1 MKTIHGIENF
11 PADEASIVTIGTFD
25 GVHLGHQ
32 QILKQLIDTSRK
44 SKLKSV
50 LLTFFPHPRMVLQP
64 DISMR
69 LIQTIQER
77 EKALQKT
84 GLDYL
89 VIHPFSTEFS
99 RLSAD
104 DYVKQIL
111 VEQLNVRKV
120 VVGYDHRFGRN
131 RTASLEDMYH
141 YADIHEFEVIEIN
154 AEKIESTAV
163 SSTKIRKAIDEGNIE
178 LANTYLGHSFTIEG
192 MVIDGDK
199 RGRELSY
206 PTANI
211 DLQNPHKIVPKQG
224 VYLVKSNLEDRIIY
238 GMMNIGT
245 KPTFNAAIPSIEVHF
260 FDWNDNLYGQ
270 AVQLELL
277 KWVRE
282 ERKFNTVEE
291 LQTQIQADEQYCRSS
306 IPTSHV
312 SYK

>member
-64 DISMR
+64 DVPMH
-69 LIQTIQER
+69 LIQTIEER
-77 EKALQKT
+77 ERALAKT

-89 VIHPFSTEFS
+89 VIHPFSAEFS

-104 DYVKQIL
+104 DYVKRVL
-111 VEQLNVRKV
+111 VQQLNVQKV

-141 YADIHEFEVIEIN
+141 YADIYDFELIEID
-154 AEKIESTAV
+154 AKKIDSTAV

-178 LANTYLGHSFTIEG
+178 LANTYLGQPFTLEG
-192 MVIDGDK
+192 MIVHGDK

-206 PTANI
+206 PTANM
-211 DLQNPHKIVPKQG
+211 DLKNPHKIVPKQG
-224 VYLVKSNLEDRIIY
+224 VYLVKSNLSNRVVY

-245 KPTFNAAIPSIEVHF
+245 KPTFDASMPSIEVHF
-260 FDWNDNLYGQ
+260 FDWNGDLYGQ
-270 AVQLELL
+270 AVQVELL

-282 ERKFNTVEE
+282 ERKFSSVEE

-306 IPTSHV
+306 IPT
-312 SYK
+312 

>member
-64 DISMR
+64 DVPMH
-69 LIQTIQER
+69 LIQTIEER
-77 EKALQKT
+77 ERALAKT

-89 VIHPFSTEFS
+89 VIHPFSAEFS

-104 DYVKQIL
+104 DYVKRVL
-111 VEQLNVRKV
+111 VQQLNVQKV

-141 YADIHEFEVIEIN
+141 YADIYDFEVIEID
-154 AEKIESTAV
+154 AKKIDSTAV

-178 LANTYLGHSFTIEG
+178 LANTYLGQPFTLEG
-192 MVIDGDK
+192 MIVHGDK

-206 PTANI
+206 PTANM

-224 VYLVKSNLEDRIIY
+224 VYLVKSNLSNRVVY

-245 KPTFNAAIPSIEVHF
+245 KPTFDASMPSIEVHF
-260 FDWNDNLYGQ
+260 FDWNGDLYGQ
-270 AVQLELL
+270 AVQVELL

-282 ERKFNTVEE
+282 ERKFSSVEE

-306 IPTSHV
+306 IPT
-312 SYK
+312 

>member
-11 PADEASIVTIGTFD
+11 PASEGSIVTIGTFD

-32 QILKQLIDTSRK
+32 QILKQLIDTSQQ

-69 LIQTIQER
+69 LIQTIEER
-77 EKALQKT
+77 EKALRKT

-89 VIHPFSTEFS
+89 VIHPFSEKFS

-111 VEQLNVRKV
+111 VEKLNVRKV

-131 RTASLEDMYH
+131 RTASLEDMYN
-141 YADIHEFEVIEIN
+141 YADIYDFEVIEID
-154 AEKIESTAV
+154 AKKIKSTAV
-163 SSTKIRKAIDEGNIE
+163 SSTKIRKAIDQGDIA
-178 LANTYLGHSFTIEG
+178 LANSYLGDPFTLEG
-192 MVIDGDK
+192 VVVHGDK

-211 DLQNPHKIVPKQG
+211 ELQNKHKIIPKQG
-224 VYLVKSNLEDRIIY
+224 VYLIQSDIDNQVVY

-245 KPTFNAAIPSIEVHF
+245 KPTFDTTNPSIEVHF
-260 FDWNDNLYGQ
+260 FDWNGDLYDQ
-270 AVQLELL
+270 TLQVKLL
-277 KWVRE
+277 KWIRE
-282 ERKFNTVEE
+282 EQKFGSVEE
-291 LQTQIQADEQYCRSS
+291 LQAQIHADERYCRSY
-306 IPTSHV
+306 IPN
-312 SYK
+312 

>member
-211 DLQNPHKIVPKQG
+211 DLQNQHKIVPKQG
-224 VYLVKSNLEDRIIY
+224 VYLVKSKLKGRVVY

-245 KPTFNAAIPSIEVHF
+245 KPTFDTTMPSIEVHF
-260 FDWNDNLYGQ
+260 LDWNGDLYGQ
-270 AVQLELL
+270 AVQVELL

-282 ERKFNTVEE
+282 EQKFSSVEE

-306 IPTSHV
+306 IPT
-312 SYK
+312 

>member
-1 MKTIHGIENF
+1 MITIHGIENF

-211 DLQNPHKIVPKQG
+211 DLQNQHKIVPKQG
-224 VYLVKSNLEDRIIY
+224 VYLVKSKLKGRVVY

-245 KPTFNAAIPSIEVHF
+245 KPTFDTTMPSIEVHF
-260 FDWNDNLYGQ
+260 LDWNGDLYGQ
-270 AVQLELL
+270 AVQVELL

-282 ERKFNTVEE
+282 ERKFSSVEE

-306 IPTSHV
+306 IPT
-312 SYK
+312 

>member
-32 QILKQLIDTSRK
+32 QILKQLINTSRK

-211 DLQNPHKIVPKQG
+211 DLQNQHKIVPKQG
-224 VYLVKSNLEDRIIY
+224 VYLVKSKLKGRVVY

-245 KPTFNAAIPSIEVHF
+245 KPTFDTTMPSIEVHF
-260 FDWNDNLYGQ
+260 LDWNGDLYGQ
-270 AVQLELL
+270 AVQVELL

-282 ERKFNTVEE
+282 ERKFKTVKD
-291 LQTQIQADEQYCRSS
+291 LQAQIQTDEQNCRSS

>member
-32 QILKQLIDTSRK
+32 QILKQLIDTSWK

-50 LLTFFPHPRMVLQP
+50 LLTFFPHPRVVLQP

-178 LANTYLGHSFTIEG
+178 LANTYRGHSFTIEG

-211 DLQNPHKIVPKQG
+211 DLQNQHKIVPKQG
-224 VYLVKSNLEDRIIY
+224 VYLVKSKLKGRVVY

-245 KPTFNAAIPSIEVHF
+245 KPTFDTTMPSIEIHF
-260 FDWNDNLYGQ
+260 LDWNGDLYGQ
-270 AVQLELL
+270 AVQVELL

-282 ERKFNTVEE
+282 ERKFKTVKE
-291 LQTQIQADEQYCRSS
+291 LQTQIQTDEQNCRSS

>member
-211 DLQNPHKIVPKQG
+211 DLQNQHKIVPKQG
-224 VYLVKSNLEDRIIY
+224 VYLVKSKLKGRVVY

-245 KPTFNAAIPSIEVHF
+245 KPTFDTTMPSIEVHF
-260 FDWNDNLYGQ
+260 LDWNGDLYGQ
-270 AVQLELL
+270 AVQVELL

-282 ERKFNTVEE
+282 ERKFKTIKE
-291 LQTQIQADEQYCRSS
+291 LQTQIRTDEQNCRSS

>member
-64 DISMR
+64 DVPMH
-69 LIQTIQER
+69 LIQTIEER
-77 EKALQKT
+77 ERALAKT

-89 VIHPFSTEFS
+89 VIHPFSAEFS

-104 DYVKQIL
+104 DYVKRVL
-111 VEQLNVRKV
+111 VQQLNVQKV

-141 YADIHEFEVIEIN
+141 YADIYDFELIEID
-154 AEKIESTAV
+154 AKKIDSTAV

-178 LANTYLGHSFTIEG
+178 LANTYLGQPFTLEG
-192 MVIDGDK
+192 MIVHGDK

-206 PTANI
+206 PTANM

-224 VYLVKSNLEDRIIY
+224 VYLVKSNLSNRVVY

-245 KPTFNAAIPSIEVHF
+245 KPTFDASMPSIEVHF
-260 FDWNDNLYGQ
+260 FDWNGDLYGQ
-270 AVQLELL
+270 AVQVELI

-282 ERKFNTVEE
+282 ERKFSSVEE

-306 IPTSHV
+306 TPS
-312 SYK
+312 

>member
-11 PADEASIVTIGTFD
+11 PASEGSIVTIGTFD

-32 QILKQLIDTSRK
+32 QILKQLIDTSQQ

-69 LIQTIQER
+69 LIQTIEER
-77 EKALQKT
+77 EKALRKT

-89 VIHPFSTEFS
+89 VIHPFSEKFS

-111 VEQLNVRKV
+111 VDKLNVRKV

-131 RTASLEDMYH
+131 RTASLEDMYN
-141 YADIHEFEVIEIN
+141 YADIYDFEVIEID
-154 AEKIESTAV
+154 AKKIKSTAV
-163 SSTKIRKAIDEGNIE
+163 SSTKIRKAIDEGDIA
-178 LANTYLGHSFTIEG
+178 LANSYLGDPFTLEG
-192 MVIDGDK
+192 VVVHGDK

-211 DLQNPHKIVPKQG
+211 ELQNKHKIIPKQG
-224 VYLVKSNLEDRIIY
+224 VYLIQSDIDNQVVY

-245 KPTFNAAIPSIEVHF
+245 KPTFDTTNPSIEVHF
-260 FDWNDNLYGQ
+260 FDWNGDLYDQ
-270 AVQLELL
+270 TLQVKLL
-277 KWVRE
+277 KWIRE
-282 ERKFNTVEE
+282 EQKFGSVEE
-291 LQTQIQADEQYCRSS
+291 LQAQIHADERYCRSY
-306 IPTSHV
+306 IPN
-312 SYK
+312 

>member
-11 PADEASIVTIGTFD
+11 PASEGSIVTIGTFD

-32 QILKQLIDTSRK
+32 QILKQLIDTSQQ

-64 DISMR
+64 DIPMR
-69 LIQTIQER
+69 LIQTIEER
-77 EKALQKT
+77 EKALRKT

-89 VIHPFSTEFS
+89 VIHPFSEKFS

-111 VEQLNVRKV
+111 VEKLNVRKV

-131 RTASLEDMYH
+131 RTASLEDMYN
-141 YADIHEFEVIEIN
+141 YADIYDFEVIEID
-154 AEKIESTAV
+154 AKKIKSTAV
-163 SSTKIRKAIDEGNIE
+163 SSTKIRKAIDEGDIA
-178 LANTYLGHSFTIEG
+178 LANSYLGDPFTIEG
-192 MVIDGDK
+192 IVVHGDK

-211 DLQNPHKIVPKQG
+211 ELQNKHKIIPKQG
-224 VYLVKSNLEDRIIY
+224 VYLIQSDFDNRVVY

-245 KPTFNAAIPSIEVHF
+245 KPTFDTTNPSIEVHF
-260 FDWNDNLYGQ
+260 FDWNGDLYDQ
-270 AVQLELL
+270 TLRVKLL

-282 ERKFNTVEE
+282 EQKFDSVAE
-291 LQTQIQADEQYCRSS
+291 LQAQIHADERYCRSY
-306 IPTSHV
+306 IPN
-312 SYK
+312 

>member
-1 MKTIHGIENF
+1 MIM
-11 PADEASIVTIGTFD
+11 
-25 GVHLGHQ
+25 
-32 QILKQLIDTSRK
+32 SR
-44 SKLKSV
+44 
-50 LLTFFPHPRMVLQP
+50 
-64 DISMR
+64 
-69 LIQTIQER
+69 
-77 EKALQKT
+77 
-84 GLDYL
+84 
-89 VIHPFSTEFS
+89 
-99 RLSAD
+99 
-104 DYVKQIL
+104 QIL

-211 DLQNPHKIVPKQG
+211 DLQNQHKIVLARRLSSQIEIERPCG
-224 VYLVKSNLEDRIIY
+224 LWHDEYRN
-238 GMMNIGT
+238 
-245 KPTFNAAIPSIEVHF
+245 KPTFDTTMPSIEVHF
-260 FDWNDNLYGQ
+260 LDWNGNLYGQ
-270 AVQLELL
+270 AVQVELL

-282 ERKFNTVEE
+282 EK
-291 LQTQIQADEQYCRSS
+291 I
-306 IPTSHV
+306 
-312 SYK
+312 

>member
-141 YADIHEFEVIEIN
+141 YAEIHEFEVIEIN

-245 KPTFNAAIPSIEVHF
+245 KPTFNAAMPSIEVHF
-260 FDWNDNLYGQ
+260 FDWNGNLYGQ
-270 AVQLELL
+270 AVQVELL

>member
-11 PADEASIVTIGTFD
+11 PASEGSVVTIGTFD

-32 QILKQLIDTSRK
+32 QILKQLIDTSQQ

-69 LIQTIQER
+69 LIQTIEER
-77 EKALQKT
+77 EKALRKT

-89 VIHPFSTEFS
+89 VIHPFSEKFS

-111 VEQLNVRKV
+111 VEKLNVRKV

-131 RTASLEDMYH
+131 RTASLEDMYN
-141 YADIHEFEVIEIN
+141 YADIHDFEVIEID
-154 AEKIESTAV
+154 AKKIKSTAV
-163 SSTKIRKAIDEGNIE
+163 SSTKIRKAIDEGDIA
-178 LANTYLGHSFTIEG
+178 LANSYLGDPFTLEG
-192 MVIDGDK
+192 VVVHGDK

-211 DLQNPHKIVPKQG
+211 ELQNKHKIIPKQG
-224 VYLVKSNLEDRIIY
+224 VYLIQSDIDNQVVY

-245 KPTFNAAIPSIEVHF
+245 KPTFDTTNPSIEVHF
-260 FDWNDNLYGQ
+260 FDWNGDLYDQ
-270 AVQLELL
+270 TLQVKLL

-282 ERKFNTVEE
+282 EQKFGSVEE
-291 LQTQIQADEQYCRSS
+291 LQAQIHADERYCRSY
-306 IPTSHV
+306 IPN
-312 SYK
+312 

>member
-163 SSTKIRKAIDEGNIE
+163 SSTKIRKAINEGNIE

-211 DLQNPHKIVPKQG
+211 DLQNQHKIVPKQG
-224 VYLVKSNLEDRIIY
+224 VYLVKSKLKGHVVY

-245 KPTFNAAIPSIEVHF
+245 KPTFDTTMPSIEVHF
-260 FDWNDNLYGQ
+260 LDWNGDLYGQ
-270 AVQLELL
+270 AVQVELL

-282 ERKFNTVEE
+282 ERKFSSVEE

-306 IPTSHV
+306 IPT
-312 SYK
+312 

>member
-11 PADEASIVTIGTFD
+11 PASEGSIVTIGTFD

-32 QILKQLIDTSRK
+32 QILKQLIDTSQQ

-64 DISMR
+64 DIPMR
-69 LIQTIQER
+69 LIQTIEER
-77 EKALQKT
+77 EKALRKT

-89 VIHPFSTEFS
+89 VIHPFSEKFS

-111 VEQLNVRKV
+111 VEKLNVRKV

-131 RTASLEDMYH
+131 RTASLEDMYN
-141 YADIHEFEVIEIN
+141 YADIYDFEVIEID
-154 AEKIESTAV
+154 AKKIKSTAV
-163 SSTKIRKAIDEGNIE
+163 SSTKIRKAIDEGDIA
-178 LANTYLGHSFTIEG
+178 LANSYLGDPFTLEG
-192 MVIDGDK
+192 IVVHGDK

-211 DLQNPHKIVPKQG
+211 ELQNKHKIIPKQG
-224 VYLVKSNLEDRIIY
+224 VYLIQSDLDNRVVY

-245 KPTFNAAIPSIEVHF
+245 KPTFDTTNPSVEVHF
-260 FDWNDNLYGQ
+260 FDWNGDLYGQ
-270 AVQLELL
+270 TLQVKLL

-282 ERKFNTVEE
+282 EQKFDSVEE
-291 LQTQIQADEQYCRSS
+291 LQAQIHADERYCRSY
-306 IPTSHV
+306 IPN
-312 SYK
+312 

>member
-64 DISMR
+64 DVPMH
-69 LIQTIQER
+69 LIQTIEER
-77 EKALQKT
+77 ERALAKT

-89 VIHPFSTEFS
+89 VIHPFSAEFS

-104 DYVKQIL
+104 DYVKRVL
-111 VEQLNVRKV
+111 VQQLNVQKV

-131 RTASLEDMYH
+131 RTASLEDMCH
-141 YADIHEFEVIEIN
+141 YADIYDFELIEID
-154 AEKIESTAV
+154 AKKIDSTAV
-163 SSTKIRKAIDEGNIE
+163 SSTKIRKSIDEGNIE
-178 LANTYLGHSFTIEG
+178 LANTYLGQPFTLEG
-192 MVIDGDK
+192 MIVHGDK

-206 PTANI
+206 PTANM
-211 DLQNPHKIVPKQG
+211 DLKNPHKIVPKQG
-224 VYLVKSNLEDRIIY
+224 VYLVKSNLSNRVVY

-245 KPTFNAAIPSIEVHF
+245 KPTFDASMPSIEVHF
-260 FDWNDNLYGQ
+260 FDWNGDLYGQ
-270 AVQLELL
+270 AVQVELL

-282 ERKFNTVEE
+282 ERKFSSVEE

-306 IPTSHV
+306 IPT
-312 SYK
+312 

>member
-11 PADEASIVTIGTFD
+11 PASEGSIVTIGTFD

-32 QILKQLIDTSRK
+32 QILKQLIDTSQQ

-64 DISMR
+64 DISMH
-69 LIQTIQER
+69 LIQTIEER
-77 EKALQKT
+77 EKALRKT

-89 VIHPFSTEFS
+89 VIHPFSEKFS

-111 VEQLNVRKV
+111 VDKLNVRKV

-131 RTASLEDMYH
+131 RTASLEDMYN
-141 YADIHEFEVIEIN
+141 YADIYDFEVIEID
-154 AEKIESTAV
+154 AKKIKSTAV
-163 SSTKIRKAIDEGNIE
+163 SSTKIRKAIDQGDIA
-178 LANTYLGHSFTIEG
+178 LANSYLGDPFKLEG
-192 MVIDGDK
+192 VVVHGDK

-211 DLQNPHKIVPKQG
+211 ELQNKHKIIPKQG
-224 VYLVKSNLEDRIIY
+224 VYLIQSDIDNQVVY

-245 KPTFNAAIPSIEVHF
+245 KPTFDTTNPSIEVHF
-260 FDWNDNLYGQ
+260 FDWNGDLYDQ
-270 AVQLELL
+270 TLQVKLL
-277 KWVRE
+277 KWIRE
-282 ERKFNTVEE
+282 EQKFDSVEE
-291 LQTQIQADEQYCRSS
+291 LQAQIHADERYCRSY
-306 IPTSHV
+306 IPN
-312 SYK
+312 

>member
-211 DLQNPHKIVPKQG
+211 YLQNQHKIVPKQG
-224 VYLVKSNLEDRIIY
+224 VYLVKSKLKGRVVY

-245 KPTFNAAIPSIEVHF
+245 KPTFDSTMPSIEVHF
-260 FDWNDNLYGQ
+260 LDWNGDLYGQ
-270 AVQLELL
+270 AVQVELL

-282 ERKFNTVEE
+282 ERKFSSVEE

-306 IPTSHV
+306 IPT
-312 SYK
+312 

>member
-245 KPTFNAAIPSIEVHF
+245 KPTFNAAMPSIEVHF
-260 FDWNDNLYGQ
+260 FDWNGNLYGQ
-270 AVQLELL
+270 AVQVELL

-312 SYK
+312 RYK

>member
-11 PADEASIVTIGTFD
+11 PAIEGSIVTIGTFD

-32 QILKQLIDTSRK
+32 QILEQLINTSQQ

-69 LIQTIQER
+69 LIQTIEER
-77 EKALQKT
+77 EKALRKT

-89 VIHPFSTEFS
+89 LIHPFSEKFS

-111 VEQLNVRKV
+111 VKKLNVRKV

-131 RTASLEDMYH
+131 RTASLEDMYN
-141 YADIHEFEVIEIN
+141 YGDIYDFEVIEID
-154 AEKIESTAV
+154 AKKIKSTAV
-163 SSTKIRKAIDEGNIE
+163 SSTKIRKAIDQGDIE
-178 LANTYLGHSFTIEG
+178 LANSYLGDPFTLEG
-192 MVIDGDK
+192 VVVHGDK
-199 RGRELSY
+199 RGRQLSY

-211 DLQNPHKIVPKQG
+211 ELQSKHKIIPKQG
-224 VYLVKSNLEDRIIY
+224 VYLIQSDIDNQVVY
-238 GMMNIGT
+238 GMMNIDT
-245 KPTFNAAIPSIEVHF
+245 KPTFDTTNPSIEVHF
-260 FDWNDNLYGQ
+260 FDWYDDLYDQ
-270 AVQLELL
+270 TLQVKLL

-282 ERKFNTVEE
+282 EQKFDSVEE
-291 LQTQIQADEQYCRSS
+291 LQAQIHVDERYCRSY
-306 IPTSHV
+306 IPN
-312 SYK
+312 

>member
-11 PADEASIVTIGTFD
+11 PASEGSIVTIGTFD

-32 QILKQLIDTSRK
+32 QILKQLIDTSQQ

-69 LIQTIQER
+69 LIQTIEER
-77 EKALQKT
+77 ERALRKT

-89 VIHPFSTEFS
+89 VIHPFSEKFS

-111 VEQLNVRKV
+111 VEKLNVRKV

-131 RTASLEDMYH
+131 RTASLEDMYN
-141 YADIHEFEVIEIN
+141 YADIYDFEVIEID
-154 AEKIESTAV
+154 AKKIKSTAV
-163 SSTKIRKAIDEGNIE
+163 SSTKIRKAIDEGDIA
-178 LANTYLGHSFTIEG
+178 LANSYLGDPFSLEG
-192 MVIDGDK
+192 VVVHGDK

-211 DLQNPHKIVPKQG
+211 ELQNKHKIIPKQG
-224 VYLVKSNLEDRIIY
+224 VYLIQSDLDNEVVY

-245 KPTFNAAIPSIEVHF
+245 KPTFDTTNPSIEVHF
-260 FDWNDNLYGQ
+260 FDWNGDLYDQ
-270 AVQLELL
+270 TLQVKLL

-282 ERKFNTVEE
+282 EQKFDSVEE
-291 LQTQIQADEQYCRSS
+291 LQAQIHADERYCRSY
-306 IPTSHV
+306 IPN
-312 SYK
+312 

>member
-131 RTASLEDMYH
+131 RTASLDDMYH

-211 DLQNPHKIVPKQG
+211 DLKNPHKIVPKQG

-245 KPTFNAAIPSIEVHF
+245 KPTFNAAMPSIEVHF
-260 FDWNDNLYGQ
+260 FDWNGNLYGQ
-270 AVQLELL
+270 AVQVELL

-306 IPTSHV
+306 IPT
-312 SYK
+312 

>member
-245 KPTFNAAIPSIEVHF
+245 KPTFNAAMPSIEVHF
-260 FDWNDNLYGQ
+260 FDWNGNLYGQ
-270 AVQLELL
+270 AVQVELL

-306 IPTSHV
+306 IPTSHL

>member
-245 KPTFNAAIPSIEVHF
+245 KPTFNAAMPSIEVHF
-260 FDWNDNLYGQ
+260 FDWNGNLYGQ
-270 AVQLELL
+270 AVQVELL

-282 ERKFNTVEE
+282 ERKFNNVEE

>member
-11 PADEASIVTIGTFD
+11 PASEGSIVTIGTFD

-32 QILKQLIDTSRK
+32 QILKKLIDTSQQ

-64 DISMR
+64 DISMH
-69 LIQTIQER
+69 LIQTIEER
-77 EKALQKT
+77 EKALRKT

-89 VIHPFSTEFS
+89 VIHPFSEKFS

-111 VEQLNVRKV
+111 VDKLNVRKV

-131 RTASLEDMYH
+131 RTASLEDMYN
-141 YADIHEFEVIEIN
+141 YADIYDFEVIEID
-154 AEKIESTAV
+154 AKKIKSTAV
-163 SSTKIRKAIDEGNIE
+163 SSTKIRKAIGQGDIA
-178 LANTYLGHSFTIEG
+178 LANSYLGDPFTLEG
-192 MVIDGDK
+192 VVVHGDK

-211 DLQNPHKIVPKQG
+211 ELQNKHKIIPKQG
-224 VYLVKSNLEDRIIY
+224 VYLIQSDIDNQVVY

-245 KPTFNAAIPSIEVHF
+245 KPTFDTTNPSIEVHF
-260 FDWNDNLYGQ
+260 FDWNGDLYDQ
-270 AVQLELL
+270 TLQVKLL
-277 KWVRE
+277 KWIRDE
-282 ERKFNTVEE
+282 QKFDSVEE
-291 LQTQIQADEQYCRSS
+291 LQAQIHADERYCRSY
-306 IPTSHV
+306 IPN
-312 SYK
+312 

>member
-11 PADEASIVTIGTFD
+11 PASEGSIVTIGTFD

-32 QILKQLIDTSRK
+32 QILKQLIDTSQQ

-64 DISMR
+64 DIPMR
-69 LIQTIQER
+69 LIQTIEER
-77 EKALQKT
+77 EKALRKT

-89 VIHPFSTEFS
+89 VIHPFSEKFS

-111 VEQLNVRKV
+111 VEKLNVRKV

-131 RTASLEDMYH
+131 RTASLEDMYN
-141 YADIHEFEVIEIN
+141 YADIYDFEVIEID
-154 AEKIESTAV
+154 AKKIKSTAV
-163 SSTKIRKAIDEGNIE
+163 SSTKIRKAIDEGDIA
-178 LANTYLGHSFTIEG
+178 LANSYLGDPFTLEG
-192 MVIDGDK
+192 IVVHGDK

-211 DLQNPHKIVPKQG
+211 ELQNKHKIIPKQG
-224 VYLVKSNLEDRIIY
+224 VYLIQSDFDNRVVY

-245 KPTFNAAIPSIEVHF
+245 KPTFDTTNPSIEVHF
-260 FDWNDNLYGQ
+260 FDWNGDLYDQ
-270 AVQLELL
+270 TLRVKLL

-282 ERKFNTVEE
+282 EQKFDSVAE
-291 LQTQIQADEQYCRSS
+291 LQAQIHADERYCRSY
-306 IPTSHV
+306 IPN
-312 SYK
+312 

>member
-224 VYLVKSNLEDRIIY
+224 VYLVKSKLKGRVVY

-245 KPTFNAAIPSIEVHF
+245 KPTFDTTMPSIEVHF
-260 FDWNDNLYGQ
+260 LDWNGDLYGQ
-270 AVQLELL
+270 AVQVELL

-282 ERKFNTVEE
+282 ERKFSSVEE

-306 IPTSHV
+306 IPT
-312 SYK
+312 

>member
-211 DLQNPHKIVPKQG
+211 DLQNQHKIVPKQG
-224 VYLVKSNLEDRIIY
+224 VYLVKSKLKDRVVY

-245 KPTFNAAIPSIEVHF
+245 KPTFDTTMPSIEVHF
-260 FDWNDNLYGQ
+260 LDWNGDLYGQ
-270 AVQLELL
+270 AVQVELL

-282 ERKFNTVEE
+282 ERKFSSVEE

-306 IPTSHV
+306 IPT
-312 SYK
+312 

>member
-11 PADEASIVTIGTFD
+11 PASEGSIVTIGTFD

-32 QILKQLIDTSRK
+32 QILKQLIDTSQQ

-64 DISMR
+64 DISMH
-69 LIQTIQER
+69 LIQTIEER
-77 EKALQKT
+77 EKALRKT

-89 VIHPFSTEFS
+89 VIHPFSEKFS

-111 VEQLNVRKV
+111 VEKLNVRKV

-131 RTASLEDMYH
+131 RTASLEDMYN
-141 YADIHEFEVIEIN
+141 YADIYDFEVIEID
-154 AEKIESTAV
+154 AKKIKSTAV
-163 SSTKIRKAIDEGNIE
+163 SSTKIRKAIDEGDIA
-178 LANTYLGHSFTIEG
+178 LANSYLGDPFKLEG
-192 MVIDGDK
+192 VVVHGDK

-211 DLQNPHKIVPKQG
+211 ELQNKHKIIPKQG
-224 VYLVKSNLEDRIIY
+224 VYLIQSDIDNQVVY

-245 KPTFNAAIPSIEVHF
+245 KPTFDTTNPSIEVHF
-260 FDWNDNLYGQ
+260 FDWNGDLYDQ
-270 AVQLELL
+270 TLQVKLL
-277 KWVRE
+277 KWIRE
-282 ERKFNTVEE
+282 EQKFDSVEE
-291 LQTQIQADEQYCRSS
+291 LQAQIHADERYCRSY
-306 IPTSHV
+306 IPN
-312 SYK
+312 

>member
-11 PADEASIVTIGTFD
+11 PASEGSIVTIGTFD

-32 QILKQLIDTSRK
+32 QILKKLIDTSQQ

-64 DISMR
+64 GISMR
-69 LIQTIQER
+69 LIQTIEER
-77 EKALQKT
+77 ERALTKT

-89 VIHPFSTEFS
+89 VIHPFSEKFS

-111 VEQLNVRKV
+111 VEKLNVRKV

-131 RTASLEDMYH
+131 RTASLEDMYN
-141 YADIHEFEVIEIN
+141 YADIYDFELIEID
-154 AEKIESTAV
+154 AKKIKSTAV
-163 SSTKIRKAIDEGNIE
+163 SSTKIRKAIEEGDIT
-178 LANTYLGHSFTIEG
+178 LANSYLGDPFTLEG
-192 MVIDGDK
+192 VVVHGDK

-211 DLQNPHKIVPKQG
+211 ELQNKHKIIPKQG
-224 VYLVKSNLEDRIIY
+224 VYLIQSGLDNQVVY

-245 KPTFNAAIPSIEVHF
+245 KPTFDTTNPSIEVHF
-260 FDWNDNLYGQ
+260 FDWNGDLYDQ
-270 AVQLELL
+270 TLQVKLL
-277 KWVRE
+277 KWIRDE
-282 ERKFNTVEE
+282 QKFDSVEE
-291 LQTQIQADEQYCRSS
+291 LQAQIHADERYCRSY
-306 IPTSHV
+306 IPN
-312 SYK
+312 

>member
-224 VYLVKSNLEDRIIY
+224 VYLVKSKLEDRIIY

-260 FDWNDNLYGQ
+260 FDWNGNLYGQ
-270 AVQLELL
+270 AVQVELL

-282 ERKFNTVEE
+282 ERKFSTVEE

>member
-1 MKTIHGIENF
+1 MKTIHGTENF

-32 QILKQLIDTSRK
+32 QILKQLTDTSRK

-77 EKALQKT
+77 EKALKNI

-89 VIHPFSTEFS
+89 VIHPFSIAFS

-141 YADIHEFEVIEIN
+141 YADIYDFEVIEID
-154 AEKIESTAV
+154 AKKIDSTAV
-163 SSTKIRKAIDEGNIE
+163 SSTKIRNAIDQGNIE
-178 LANTYLGHSFTIEG
+178 RANTYLGQPFTLEG
-192 MVIDGDK
+192 MVVHGDK

-211 DLQNPHKIVPKQG
+211 DLQNQHKIVPKQG
-224 VYLVKSNLEDRIIY
+224 VYLVKSKLKGRVVY

-245 KPTFNAAIPSIEVHF
+245 KPTFDTTMPSIEVHF
-260 FDWNDNLYGQ
+260 LDWNGDLYGQ
-270 AVQLELL
+270 AVQVELL

-282 ERKFNTVEE
+282 ERKFSSVEE

-306 IPTSHV
+306 IPT
-312 SYK
+312 

>member
-11 PADEASIVTIGTFD
+11 PASEGSIVTIGTFD

-32 QILKQLIDTSRK
+32 QILKQLIDTSQQ

-69 LIQTIQER
+69 LIQTIEER
-77 EKALQKT
+77 EKALRKT

-89 VIHPFSTEFS
+89 VIHPFSEKFS

-111 VEQLNVRKV
+111 VDKLNVRKV

-131 RTASLEDMYH
+131 RTASLEDMYN
-141 YADIHEFEVIEIN
+141 YADIYDFEVIEID
-154 AEKIESTAV
+154 AKKIKSTAV
-163 SSTKIRKAIDEGNIE
+163 SSTKIRKAIDQGDIA
-178 LANTYLGHSFTIEG
+178 LANSYLGDPFTLEG
-192 MVIDGDK
+192 VVVNGDK

-211 DLQNPHKIVPKQG
+211 ELQNKHKIIPKQG
-224 VYLVKSNLEDRIIY
+224 VYLIQSDIDNQVVY

-245 KPTFNAAIPSIEVHF
+245 KPTFDTTNPSIEVHF
-260 FDWNDNLYGQ
+260 FDWNGDLYDQ
-270 AVQLELL
+270 TLQVKLL
-277 KWVRE
+277 KWIRE
-282 ERKFNTVEE
+282 EQKFGSVEE
-291 LQTQIQADEQYCRSS
+291 LQAQIHADERYCRSY
-306 IPTSHV
+306 IPN
-312 SYK
+312 

>member
-64 DISMR
+64 DVPMH
-69 LIQTIQER
+69 LIQTIEER
-77 EKALQKT
+77 ERALAKT

-89 VIHPFSTEFS
+89 VIHPFSAEFS

-104 DYVKQIL
+104 DYVKRVL
-111 VEQLNVRKV
+111 VQQLNVQKV

-141 YADIHEFEVIEIN
+141 YADIYDFELIEID
-154 AEKIESTAV
+154 AKKIDSTAV

-178 LANTYLGHSFTIEG
+178 LANTYLGQPFTLEG
-192 MVIDGDK
+192 MIVHGDK

-206 PTANI
+206 PTANM
-211 DLQNPHKIVPKQG
+211 DLKNPHKIVPKQG
-224 VYLVKSNLEDRIIY
+224 VYLVKSNLSNRVVY

-245 KPTFNAAIPSIEVHF
+245 KPTFDASMPSIEVHF
-260 FDWNDNLYGQ
+260 FDWNGDLYGQ
-270 AVQLELL
+270 AVQVELI

-282 ERKFNTVEE
+282 ERKFSSVEE

-306 IPTSHV
+306 IPT
-312 SYK
+312 

>member
-11 PADEASIVTIGTFD
+11 TADEASIVTIGTFD

-32 QILKQLIDTSRK
+32 QILKQLIDSSRK

-89 VIHPFSTEFS
+89 VVHPFSTEFS

-245 KPTFNAAIPSIEVHF
+245 KPTFNAAMPSIEVHF
-260 FDWNDNLYGQ
+260 FDWNGNLYGQ
-270 AVQLELL
+270 AVQVELL

>member
-32 QILKQLIDTSRK
+32 QILKQLTDTSRK

-77 EKALQKT
+77 EKALENT

-89 VIHPFSTEFS
+89 VIHPFSTTFS

-141 YADIHEFEVIEIN
+141 YADIYDFEVIEID
-154 AEKIESTAV
+154 AKKIDSIAV
-163 SSTKIRKAIDEGNIE
+163 SSTKIRKAIDDGNIE
-178 LANTYLGHSFTIEG
+178 LANTYLGQQFSLEG
-192 MVIDGDK
+192 TVVHGEK

-211 DLQNPHKIVPKQG
+211 DLQNQHKIVPKQG
-224 VYLVKSNLEDRIIY
+224 VYLVKSKLNGLVVY

-245 KPTFNAAIPSIEVHF
+245 KPTFDTSTPSIEVHF
-260 FDWNDNLYGQ
+260 FDWNDDLYGQ
-270 AVQLELL
+270 AVQVELL

-282 ERKFNTVEE
+282 ERKFSSVEE
-291 LQTQIQADEQYCRSS
+291 LQAQIQADEQYCRSS

-312 SYK
+312 SNK